1 MHTAPDRSTA
11 TLEHE
16 PLEMLNEGLASLCEA
31 LVLEGA
37 AVMHLDEPNRPEL
50 VQESGAGGADIL
62 EDAATLLRR
71 DVNQPSYTIGATRRP
86 VMVVPWAWWTG
97 YAALVLWR
105 PPGGRAWGAGDM
117 MTARAVGGLVRAMF
131 ELGPGEVS
139 LDRLTHLPNRAYFLE
154 EVDRHIDRLDLDN
167 LVGSLLLI
175 DIDGMARL
183 NAAHGR
189 PTGDQLLLRLSHLL
203 RAMVRPTDIVGRVGG
218 DEFAVWMDG
227 MDHMT
232 AAERADSLAQRRF
245 VVGEENSPSASQ
257 LSLSIGIASRQV
269 GNGEGARTLLRRAHA
284 ALHEVKAAGGGGW
297 RVGRAARPADS

>member
-1 MHTAPDRSTA
+1 MHTAPHRRTA

-16 PLEMLNEGLASLCEA
+16 PLEMLAEGLTSLCEA

-37 AVMHLDEPNRPEL
+37 AVMHLDEPSPPEL
-50 VQESGAGGADIL
+50 VQESGAGGPDIL
-62 EDAATLLRR
+62 ADAALLLRR
-71 DVNQPSYTIGATRRP
+71 DALQPSYMVGESRRP
-86 VMVVPWAWWTG
+86 VLVMPWAWWTG
-97 YAALVLWR
+97 YAALVMWR
-105 PPGGRAWGAGDM
+105 PPGGRAWGAGDL
-117 MTARAVGGLVRAMF
+117 MTARAAGGLVRAMV

-139 LDRLTHLPNRAYFLE
+139 LDRLTHLPNRAYFIE

-175 DIDGMARL
+175 DVDGMARL
-183 NAAHGR
+183 NTRHGR
-189 PTGDQLLLRLSHLL
+189 ATGDQLLLRLSHLL

-245 VVGEENSPSASQ
+245 VVGEENDPAASQ

-297 RVGRAARPADS
+297 RVSRPPGPSES